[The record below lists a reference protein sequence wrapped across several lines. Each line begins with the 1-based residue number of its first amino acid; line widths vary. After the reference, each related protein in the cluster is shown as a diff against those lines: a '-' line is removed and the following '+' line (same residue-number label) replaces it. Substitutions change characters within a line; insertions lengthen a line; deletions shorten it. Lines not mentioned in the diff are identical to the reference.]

1 MHSLSAPLEQIGQL
15 RALLASPKRCV
26 IVTHYNPDGD
36 AMGSALGLMHL
47 LNALGHSAQVVL
59 PNTPPG
65 FLHWMP
71 GYDTTLALDRD
82 KTNAEVMVR
91 DAEVLFCLDFNR
103 TDRVGG
109 LEDALKAA
117 LVKVLIDHHQ
127 EPEDFAMIAFSDT
140 EASSTCQMVADIAEA
155 MGVFDQVDKYSA
167 TCLYTGIVTD
177 SGSFRYSSTTP
188 HTMRVAAD
196 LIEKG
201 VEVAVVHE
209 SILNDERASRLKL
222 LGFALNERMEVLP
235 ELGTAIMHLTKD
247 DLKRFDYQAG
257 DTEGFVNY
265 GLTIRGIRLAAL
277 FMERPDVVKVS
288 LRSRGDLAVDRF
300 LKEHFNG
307 GGHRNAAGGN
317 TKESL
322 SQALARF
329 KTLLPSLVAQ
339 GE

>member
-1 MHSLSAPLEQIGQL
+1 MHFPSAPLDRIEEL
-15 RALLASPKRCV
+15 RALLAAPKQCV

-36 AMGSALGLMHL
+36 ALGSALGLMHL
-47 LNALGHSAQVVL
+47 LKAMGHSAQVVL

-71 GYDTTLALDRD
+71 GYDATLALDRD
-82 KTNAEVMVR
+82 KANAEVMVR

-140 EASSTCQMVADIAEA
+140 GASSTCQMVADIADA
-155 MGVFDQVDKYSA
+155 MGVFDRIDRNSA

-188 HTMRVAAD
+188 HTMRMAAN
-196 LIEKG
+196 LMEKG

-209 SILNDERASRLKL
+209 AILNDERASRLKL

-235 ELGTAIMHLTKD
+235 ELGTAIMHLSKD
-247 DLKRFDYQAG
+247 DLKRFDYRTG

-277 FMERPDVVKVS
+277 FIERPDMVKIS

-307 GGHRNAAGGN
+307 GGHRNAAGGH

-322 SQALARF
+322 AQALTRF
-329 KTLLPSLVAQ
+329 KALLPSLMAS